1 MMKKSWLSIPVLVL
15 ILLASVVA
23 RVQAV
28 PPLPSSFY
36 GEIHITDNPP
46 IAGDTIYAYVP
57 GVTPAVGSSLIT
69 NQSGNLA
76 YAMNVIGDDPDI
88 GGKDG
93 GVESDV
99 VTFKI
104 GTRIVATGVW
114 HSGTNVSLN
123 IHPPQALPISASGNV
138 GVAVSINAGAVSLD
152 LGYDI
157 DKYQWD
163 WDNNGTYDST
173 GSTGS
178 HTWDHVET
186 GSYNVGLKVTD
197 LQGGEGAVT
206 VVVTI
211 GKGTATVTLGSL
223 TPTYTGS
230 PLAATATTTPPGL
243 TVDFTYDGSATAPTD
258 AKSYA
263 LVGTIN
269 DLDYQGSASDTFT
282 IGKASTTTV
291 VTGGTFTY
299 DTAAHPATVSV
310 TGANLSLTPA
320 PAYSGSCSTAPI
332 TVAEGTTCTASYT
345 YSGDANHTGSTH
357 SAPITINKASASVT
371 ITNTSQVYDGNPKS
385 VTVTTV
391 PASLAVSVT
400 YEGSTT
406 PPSAKGD
413 YAVVA
418 TVTDP
423 NYSGSN
429 TGTLH
434 IAAGGATVTI
444 TGLNPTYD
452 GTAKPVTVTTD
463 PVGLSNTVT
472 YNGGS
477 TVPINA
483 GSYTVVAT
491 VTDPNY
497 SGSDTQILVIAKAAS
512 TTTVSGGGSI
522 TYDGNSH
529 GATVS
534 VTGAGGL
541 SLSPAPTYSCGAP
554 PIDVTITPCAAS
566 YNYAGDSN
574 HLTSSGSA
582 DISITKRPA
591 SVTPNASSKTYG
603 QTDPAFSGTL
613 IGFLPAEGISAVY
626 SRTGGNTVSGS
637 PYTISATLSP
647 SGKLGNYDITYN
659 TANFTIN
666 PKAASVAPNPA
677 SKVYGDP
684 EPTLTGTLSGFLVAD
699 NVTAVYA
706 RTTGETVPGSPY
718 TISAT
723 LSPAGVLG
731 NYSITY
737 NTAAFTITKATATVT
752 LGSLS
757 HVHDGTPKS
766 ASATTTPLGLT
777 VTFTYNGDSTAPTAV
792 GSYAVV
798 GTISDVN
805 YQGSSSGTMNIY
817 ATHSIP
823 LVQGWNLVS
832 FRLHPVST
840 LTAVVLSSLGTNY
853 TLVYAWDST
862 GGHSDA
868 GNWMKLDRTGP
879 EYGNTLTNI
888 NEAMGF
894 WIHMT
899 ASDTLDVIGSVPT
912 VTNIALNTGA
922 AGWNLTGYPSS
933 GSLALPAAITSHD
946 GTFNLA
952 YSYHA
957 ETPADP
963 WRLHDTGGPVWAND
977 LTELG
982 PGWGFWIKITTGSTW
997 HVE

>member
-1 MMKKSWLSIPVLVL
+1 MMKKSWLLIPVLVL
-15 ILLASVVA
+15 ILLAGVVA

-36 GEIHITDNPP
+36 GEIHFQISDNPP
-46 IAGDTIYAYVP
+46 NAGDTIDAYVP
-57 GVTPAVGSSLIT
+57 GVTPAVGSDVISTDAGKLV
-69 NQSGNLA
+69 
-76 YAMNVIGDDPDI
+76 YAMNVIGDDPDVA
-88 GGKDG
+88 GKDG
-93 GVESDV
+93 GVEGDV

-104 GTRIVATGVW
+104 STRIVATSVW

-123 IHPPQALPISASGNV
+123 IHPPEPFPAVASGVV
-138 GVAVSINAGAVSLD
+138 GTAITFTGAATDFGADVST
-152 LGYDI
+152 Y
-157 DKYQWD
+157 YWD
-163 WDNNGTYDST
+163 WGNDGAFEQT
-173 GSTGS
+173 GSPID
-178 HTWDHVET
+178 HTWTHRLT
-186 GSYNVGLKVTD
+186 GTYNVGLKVTD
-197 LQGGEGAVT
+197 SNGGEGFKT

-211 GKGTATVTLGSL
+211 DKGTATVTLGNL

-230 PLAATATTTPPGL
+230 PLSATATTTPLGL

-263 LVGTIN
+263 VVGTVN
-269 DLDYQGSASDTFT
+269 DLDYQGSASDTFI
-282 IGKASTTTV
+282 IGKASSTTV

-299 DTAAHPATVSV
+299 DTTAHPATVSV

-320 PAYSGSCSTAPI
+320 PVYSGSCSAEPV

-345 YSGDANHTGSTH
+345 YAGDSNHTGSTH
-357 SAPITINKASASVT
+357 SAPITINKATASVT
-371 ITNTSQVYDGNPKS
+371 ITNTSQVYDGSPKS

-429 TGTLH
+429 TGSLH
-434 IAAGGATVTI
+434 IAAGEATVTV

-497 SGSDTQILVIAKAAS
+497 SGSDTQTLVIAKAAS
-512 TTTVSGGGSI
+512 TTTVLGGGSI
-522 TYDGNSH
+522 EYDGNSH

-541 SLSPAPTYSCGAP
+541 SLTPAPTYSCGAP
-554 PIDVTITPCAAS
+554 PIDVTITPCTAS
-566 YNYAGDSN
+566 YSYIGDSN
-574 HLTSSGSA
+574 HEPSLGST
-582 DISITKRPA
+582 DISITGKPA
-591 SVTPNASSKTYG
+591 SVTPDAASKTYG
-603 QTDPAFSGTL
+603 ETDPAFSGTL
-613 IGFLPAEGISAVY
+613 TGFLPAEGISAIY

-647 SGKLGNYDITYN
+647 AEKLGNYNITYN

-666 PKAASVAPNPA
+666 PKAASVTPNPA
-677 SKVYGDP
+677 SKVYGTGDP
-684 EPTLTGTLSGFLVAD
+684 AFTGTLAGFLGAD

-752 LGSLS
+752 LGNLS
-757 HVHDGTPKS
+757 HVYDGTPKS
-766 ASATTTPLGLT
+766 ASATTTPPGLT

-792 GSYAVV
+792 GSYTVV
-798 GTISDVN
+798 GTINNAN
-805 YQGSSSGTMNIY
+805 YEGSNSGTMNIY

-832 FRLHPVST
+832 FRLHPTS
-840 LTAVVLSSLGTNY
+840 TAVADVLSSVNGNY
-853 TLVYAWDST
+853 DLVYAWDS
-862 GGHSDA
+862 SVA
-868 GNWMKLDRTGP
+868 SNNWKRADNVP
-879 EYGNTLTNI
+879 ESPDSLTDLT
-888 NEAMGF
+888 EAMGF

-899 ASDTLDVIGSVPT
+899 TADTLDVVGSIPT
-912 VTNIALNTGA
+912 VTNISLNTTAG
-922 AGWNLTGYPSS
+922 GWNLVGYPSAS
-933 GSLALPAAITSHD
+933 SLALPGAITSHD

-957 ETPADP
+957 ETPSDP
-963 WRLHDTGGPVWAND
+963 WRLHDTGGPSWAND

-982 PGWGFWIKITTGSTW
+982 PGWGYWIKVTTGSTW